1 MTSLINNLREM
12 FTQKQALE
20 PGFLVYHTAPEAPKQ
35 YRLHLR
41 VEPDGEGVLII
52 NASSILHLNQSAT
65 EIAYYNIKGK
75 SNTEIAKLL
84 AQRFTIRPDIAAKDV
99 DEFLAKIQNFI
110 ETVDLRPDADFGFE
124 THLNIEN
131 ISAPYRLD
139 CCLTYELESGQQFLE
154 PRPLEKFLSTQDW
167 KTLIKRAYDAAIPH
181 LIFYGGEPT
190 LRDDLLELL
199 SYSEELGL
207 VTGLVS
213 SGRKL
218 GDPEYV
224 NSLIACGLDHLMIPW
239 VLSDAQMREALNHIL
254 PLDLYTCINLPI
266 QQGFDYRPLIL
277 ELKALGANAFSLA
290 PVTENDYSYFLELS
304 DYVESLEGVDLVQDM
319 PLPAPAETFDRQ
331 EEILDY
337 EVDDSAFTIM
347 KVDTR
352 GNLHTSFPPYPLL
365 GNMVTEEWKTLW
377 ERRPKNAN
385 S

>member
-1 MTSLINNLREM
+1 MTSFIKHLREV

-20 PGFLVYHTAPEAPKQ
+20 PGFLVYHTPPEAPKQ

-75 SNTEIAKLL
+75 TNSEIAKLL
-84 AQRFTIRPDIAAKDV
+84 GERFTIRPDIAAKDV
-99 DEFLAKIQNFI
+99 DAFLAKIQYFI
-110 ETVDLRPDADFGFE
+110 ETVDLRPDADLGFE
-124 THLNIEN
+124 THLNVEN

-139 CCLTYELESGQQFLE
+139 CCLTYDLEANQQYLD
-154 PRPLEKFLSTQDW
+154 PKPINKDLSTQAW
-167 KTLIKRAYDAAIPH
+167 KTVIKRAYDAAIPH

-190 LRDDLLELL
+190 LREDLLEIL
-199 SYSEELGL
+199 SYCEELGL

-224 NSLIACGLDHLMIPW
+224 NSLIASGLDHLMIPW
-239 VLSDAQMREALNHIL
+239 VLSDVQMREALNHIL

-266 QQGFDYRPLIL
+266 QQGNDYRPLIV
-277 ELKALGANAFSLA
+277 ELKTLGANAFSLA
-290 PVTENDYSYFLELS
+290 PVTEGDYSYFLELS

-319 PLPAPAETFDRQ
+319 PLPTPAETFDRQ
-331 EEILDY
+331 EENLDFD
-337 EVDDSAFTIM
+337 VDDSAFTIM
-347 KVDTR
+347 KIDTEGR
-352 GNLHTSFPPYPLL
+352 LHTSFPPYPLL
-365 GNMVTEEWKTLW
+365 GSMVTEDWKVIW
-377 ERRPKNAN
+377 ERRPRNAN

>member
-1 MTSLINNLREM
+1 MTSLFQHLREA

-20 PGFLVYHTAPEAPKQ
+20 PGFLVYHTPPESPNQ

-75 SNTEIAKLL
+75 SKPEIARLL
-84 AQRFTIRPDIAAKDV
+84 SERFTIRPDIAAKDV
-99 DEFLAKIQNFI
+99 DEFLAKVQNFI

-124 THLNIEN
+124 THLNVEN

-139 CCLTYELESGQQFLE
+139 CCLNYDLEAAQQVLE
-154 PRPLEKFLSTQDW
+154 PKPISNTLNTQDW
-167 KTLIKRAYDAAIPH
+167 KTLIQKAYDAAIPH
-181 LIFYGGEPT
+181 LVFYGGEPT
-190 LRDDLLELL
+190 LREDLLEILDFC
-199 SYSEELGL
+199 ERLGL

-218 GDPEYV
+218 ADPSYV
-224 NSLIACGLDHLMIPW
+224 QELIANGLDHLMIPW

-254 PLDLYTCINLPI
+254 PLDLYTCINLPVK
-266 QQGFDYRPLIL
+266 QGYDYKPLIG
-277 ELKALGANAFSLA
+277 ELKGLGANAFSLA
-290 PVTENDYSYFLELS
+290 PVTEEDYSYFLELC
-304 DYVESLEGVDLVQDM
+304 DYVENLSGVNLVQDM
-319 PLPAPAETFDRQ
+319 PLPIPADTFSRQ
-331 EEILDY
+331 EEILDF

-347 KVDTR
+347 KVDTE
-352 GNLHTSFPPYPLL
+352 GKLHTSFPPYPLL
-365 GNMVTEEWKTLW
+365 GSMVNEDWKTLW

>member
-1 MTSLINNLREM
+1 MTSLIKHLREA

-20 PGFLVYHTAPEAPKQ
+20 PGFLVYHTPPEASKQ

-41 VEPDGEGVLII
+41 AEPDGEGVLII

-65 EIAYYNIKGK
+65 EIAYYNIKGY
-75 SNTEIAKLL
+75 SSQEIAKKISE
-84 AQRFTIRPDIAAKDV
+84 RFTIRPDLAIKDV

-124 THLNIEN
+124 THLNVEN

-139 CCLTYELESGQQFLE
+139 CCLNYDLESSLQVLQ
-154 PRPLEKFLSTQDW
+154 PKPLIKSLSTQDW
-167 KTLIKRAYDAAIPH
+167 KKVIKQAYDAAIPH
-181 LIFYGGEPT
+181 LVFYGGEPT
-190 LRDDLLELL
+190 LREDLMEILN
-199 SYSEELGL
+199 YCEELGL

-224 NSLIACGLDHLMIPW
+224 CELIANGLDHLMIPM
-239 VLSDAQMREALNHIL
+239 VISDTQMREALNHIL
-254 PLDLYTCINLPI
+254 PLDLYTCVNLPI
-266 QQGFDYRPLIL
+266 QQGYDYRQLIG
-277 ELKALGANAFSLA
+277 ELRTLGANAFSLA
-290 PVTENDYSYFLELS
+290 PVTEEDYSYFLELC

-319 PLPAPAETFDRQ
+319 PLPVPSDAFSRN
-331 EEILDY
+331 EEVLDF

-347 KVDTR
+347 KVDTE
-352 GNLHTSFPPYPLL
+352 GQLHTSFPPYFLL
-365 GNMVTEEWKTLW
+365 GSMVTEEWKALW

-385 S
+385 R